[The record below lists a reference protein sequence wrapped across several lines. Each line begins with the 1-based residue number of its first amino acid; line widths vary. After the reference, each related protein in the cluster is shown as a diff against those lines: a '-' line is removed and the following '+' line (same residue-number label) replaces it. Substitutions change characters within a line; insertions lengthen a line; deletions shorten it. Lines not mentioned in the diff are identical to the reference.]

1 MKMLDLINEAET
13 DKDKNKRHS
22 MDLDSLE
29 KDIRKSKGGMDKDTQ
44 GHIDK
49 KRKELALNKA
59 KMGETTE
66 MTSASVA
73 TSMRGNGFLN
83 GGIGDKPIKRV
94 TKKKK
99 ATKKKA

>member
-1 MKMLDLINEAET
+1 MLDLINEAET

-49 KRKELALNKA
+49 KRKDLAINKA

-73 TSMRGNGFLN
+73 TSMVGNGFV
-83 GGIGDKPIKRV
+83 GGGPGTITRAPRS
-94 TKKKK
+94 KKKK
-99 ATKKKA
+99 RSSKKT

>member
-1 MKMLDLINEAET
+1 MLDLINEAET

-49 KRKELALNKA
+49 KRKDLAINKA
-59 KMGETTE
+59 KMDE

-73 TSMRGNGFLN
+73 VSIGGPDGGNGFVG
-83 GGIGDKPIKRV
+83 GGIGSEPIKRV